1 MTTRY
6 ITSSGM
12 GRINVTL
19 QATSPDGLSI
29 VDTLVIDSLNPIG
42 IAPRRDM
49 IEPESPTPRTLPTIS
64 STRDGVRV
72 NTTARIATA
81 REQIERTRQA
91 FATNLQE
98 QLQTAREQIERT
110 RQVPAINL
118 QEQLQRATITNQIP
132 NQVQTGTTG
141 TGGTQPTNDRFD
153 SSTIPTIEQI

>member
-42 IAPRRDM
+42 IVPRRDM
-49 IEPESPTPRTLPTIS
+49 IEPKSPTPRTLPTIS

-72 NTTARIATA
+72 NTTARIA
-81 REQIERTRQA
+81 
-91 FATNLQE
+91 
-98 QLQTAREQIERT
+98 TAREQIERT